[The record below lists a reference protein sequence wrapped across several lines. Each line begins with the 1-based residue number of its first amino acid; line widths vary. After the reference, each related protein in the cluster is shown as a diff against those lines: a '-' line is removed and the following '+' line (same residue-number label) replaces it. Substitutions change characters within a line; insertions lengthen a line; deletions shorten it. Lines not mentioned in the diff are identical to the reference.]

1 MGHTD
6 LSKAAELIA
15 GAERAVALTGAGVSA
30 ESGIA
35 TFRDADGLWDR
46 FDPEEVATAGGWLA
60 FLIRKP
66 WEGMEF
72 LRGLRDAFAEAS
84 PNEAHAALASLEAE
98 GHLGAVITQNVDGL
112 HRLAGNREVVELHGS
127 FGRRRCSS
135 CGCRERVSREGF
147 CEELD
152 TMIAKLG
159 SYMVHHPAHLL
170 RRCECG
176 GLFRADVVMF
186 GEPVQ
191 GLGSALEH
199 AEGCDVMLVC
209 GTSSVVY
216 PAAEL
221 PERAKARGAA
231 LIEVNPQRTEL
242 SARCDVHLA
251 GAAGEVLPEL
261 VEAVR
266 RASVA
271 A

>member
-1 MGHTD
+1 MDHTD
-6 LSKAAELIA
+6 LSTAAELIA
-15 GAERAVALTGAGVSA
+15 GAERAVALTGAGISA

-46 FDPEEVATAGGWLA
+46 FDPEEVATAGGWLT

-66 WEGMEF
+66 WEGAEF
-72 LRGLRDAFAEAS
+72 LRGLRDAFAEAR
-84 PNEAHAALASLEAE
+84 PNEAHRAFADLEAE
-98 GHLGAVITQNVDGL
+98 GYLRGVITQNVDGL
-112 HRLAGNREVVELHGS
+112 HRRAGSREVIQLHGTL
-127 FGRRRCSS
+127 GRRRCSS
-135 CGCRERVSREGF
+135 CGYLEEVSRDGF

-209 GTSSVVY
+209 GTSAVVY

-221 PERAKARGAA
+221 PERAKSRGAT
-231 LIEVNPQRTEL
+231 LIEVNPVPTEL
-242 SARCDVHLA
+242 SSRCDIHLA

-261 VEAVR
+261 VEVVR
-266 RASVA
+266 RPSVRT
-271 A
+271 

>member
-1 MGHTD
+1 MD
-6 LSKAAELIA
+6 RALVIA
-15 GAERAVALTGAGVSA
+15 GERLASCDHGVALTGAGVSA
-30 ESGIA
+30 SSGIA
-35 TFRDADGLWDR
+35 TFRDSGGLWDR
-46 FDPEEVATAGGWLA
+46 FDPAEVTTAGGWLG

-66 WEGMEF
+66 WEGVEF
-72 LRGLRDAFAEAS
+72 LQGLRDAFAEAR
-84 PNEAHAALASLEAE
+84 PNAAHRALASLEAE
-98 GHLGAVITQNVDGL
+98 GHLDAVITQNVDGL
-112 HRLAGNREVVELHGS
+112 HRRAGTREVVELHGTFDRCRCS
-127 FGRRRCSS
+127 GCGRR
-135 CGCRERVSREGF
+135 EEVSREGF

-170 RRCECG
+170 RRCDCG

-191 GLGSALEH
+191 GLGTALEH

-209 GTSSVVY
+209 GTSAVVY

-221 PERAKARGAA
+221 PERAKERGAT
-231 LIEVNPQRTEL
+231 LIEVNPERTEL
-242 SARCDVHLA
+242 SPLVDVHLRGSA
-251 GAAGEVLPEL
+251 DDVLPEL

-266 RASVA
+266 QASVA